1 MKHSKFTLI
10 ELLVV
15 ISIIAIL
22 AAMLLPAL
30 SKAQESGRSNNCLSN
45 EKQIGLGIITYTMDF
60 GGYFIPTSDTSHLG
74 TYNATKAFKNNWL
87 QILYKYY
94 KISPETFVC
103 PTARKFCT
111 FPYDQENSTRPGKKH
126 TEKTMIVDDYSVYYN
141 YGYNGNELG
150 GASHNGASMEKW
162 RKTSQIKRPSA
173 LVMNA
178 DSASARPGQPSGY
191 YVIMESWGDF
201 YFLANP
207 HSAPGHHYGTSQSD
221 KRFFKG
227 KSNILYVDGHAAP
240 CNNVW
245 ALGRPDFEPLKQ

>member
-45 EKQIGLGIITYTMDF
+45 EKQIGLGITTYTMDF
-60 GGYFIPTSDTSHLG
+60 GGYFIPTNKVSH
-74 TYNATKAFKNNWL
+74 TRVCINEDFFKDNWL
-87 QILYKYY
+87 QTLYIYY

-103 PTARKFCT
+103 PTARKICT
-111 FPYDQENSTRPGKKH
+111 APYDQENSKRPGKNH
-126 TEKTMIVDDYSVYYN
+126 TEKTMIVDDCSVYYN

-150 GASHNGASMEKW
+150 GASYGGVGTW
-162 RKTSQIKRPSA
+162 RKTSQVKRPAA

-178 DSASARPGQPSGY
+178 DAAGVLPNRPSGY
-191 YVIMESWGDF
+191 YVIMESWGNF

-207 HSAPGHHYGTSQSD
+207 HSAPGHHYGTTKTD

>member
-30 SKAQESGRSNNCLSN
+30 SKAQETGRSNTCLSN
-45 EKQIGLGIITYTMDF
+45 EKQIGLGITTYTMDF
-60 GGYFIPTSDTSHLG
+60 GGYFIPTNRVSHTG
-74 TYNATKAFKNNWL
+74 VSNSTHFFKDNWF
-87 QILYKYY
+87 QTLYKYY

-111 FPYDQENSTRPGKKH
+111 YPYDQENSTRPGKNH
-126 TEKTMIVDDYSVYYN
+126 TEKTMIVDDFSIYYN

-150 GASHNGASMEKW
+150 GASHNGVGTW
-162 RKTSQIKRPSA
+162 RKTSQVKRPSA
-173 LVMNA
+173 LIMNG
-178 DSASARPGQPSGY
+178 DSASARAGQPSGY
-191 YVIMESWGDF
+191 YVIMESWGNF

-207 HSAPGHHYGTSQSD
+207 HSAPGHHYGTSKSD

-227 KSNILYVDGHAAP
+227 KSNLLYVDGHATV

-245 ALGRPDFEPLKQ
+245 ALGRPDFEVLKQ

>member
-45 EKQIGLGIITYTMDF
+45 EKQIGLGILAYTMDF

-74 TYNATKAFKNNWL
+74 TYNSTKAFKNNWL

-94 KISPETFVC
+94 KISPETLVC

-126 TEKTMIVDDYSVYYN
+126 TEK
-141 YGYNGNELG
+141 
-150 GASHNGASMEKW
+150 
-162 RKTSQIKRPSA
+162 RR
-173 LVMNA
+173 
-178 DSASARPGQPSGY
+178 
-191 YVIMESWGDF
+191 
-201 YFLANP
+201 
-207 HSAPGHHYGTSQSD
+207 
-221 KRFFKG
+221 
-227 KSNILYVDGHAAP
+227 
-240 CNNVW
+240 
-245 ALGRPDFEPLKQ
+245 